1 MRLKALLVA
10 IALCATGCK
19 GCAPAPPPADE
30 VSPMPIS
37 TQPSIAID
45 ARGRVVVGWYT
56 GVVGGN
62 NTVHARRLEKGTWT
76 DLGGLGDPKEY
87 NGPVDVAIGA
97 NDEPVAAFCAGKVPS
112 LLRVAAWNGRAW
124 DELAG
129 ADDRVGRA
137 LLPSVVASP
146 DGRVVVA
153 WLDDFGASGGELRV
167 RQWMSGAWSTLPS
180 PAKGPD
186 LANNRGG
193 PSLALDA
200 TGAAVV
206 AWSAATPGGSSIFFG
221 RWDGARWEG
230 LGPSLTGRGI
240 SGAGGESIHPRL
252 ALGATGPVVAWIDG
266 ALHDRN
272 VYVRQWT
279 GAAWDELAGSASG
292 KGLST
297 ADAVTVAVAV
307 GRSGRPVVTWN
318 EGDEDTQ
325 DILLRGW
332 SGSAW
337 GKAGGLGGGKI
348 SAPGTFSVLPAIAA
362 TPAQMCVAWTLYNGD
377 RIVARCAPP

>member
-19 GCAPAPPPADE
+19 GCDPALLPPHADE

-45 ARGRVVVGWYT
+45 ARGRAVVGWYS

-76 DLGGLGDPKEY
+76 ELGGLGDPKEF

-97 NDEPVAAFCAGKVPS
+97 NDEPVAAWCAGKVPS
-112 LLRVAAWNGRAW
+112 VLRVAAWNGKAW
-124 DELAG
+124 NELPG
-129 ADDRVGRA
+129 ADDRHGRA
-137 LLPSVVASP
+137 LLPSVAASA
-146 DGRVVVA
+146 DGRVAVA
-153 WLDDFGASGGELRV
+153 WFDEVGVAELGV
-167 RQWMSGAWSTLPS
+167 RQWISGAWSTLPS
-180 PAKGPD
+180 PVRGPG
-186 LANNRGG
+186 LAHTLGW
-193 PSLALDA
+193 PSIALDA
-200 TGAAVV
+200 SGAVV
-206 AWSAATPGGSSIFFG
+206 LAWSAPTPGGSSIFVA
-221 RWDGARWEG
+221 RWDGARWVG
-230 LGPSLTGRGI
+230 FGPSLTGGGI
-240 SGAGGESIHPRL
+240 SAVAGESTRPRL
-252 ALGATGPVVAWIDG
+252 ALGPSGPVVGWIDG
-266 ALHDRN
+266 AAGRRN
-272 VYVRQWT
+272 AYVRRWT

-297 ADAVTVAVAV
+297 ASATTVAVAV
-307 GRSGRPVVTWN
+307 DRAGEPEVSWG

-337 GKAGGLGGGKI
+337 GKAGGLGSGKI

-362 TPAQMCVAWTLYNGD
+362 TPAQICVAWTLYNGD
-377 RIVARCAPP
+377 RIVARCAAP